1 MSSEPGVTIQTFT
14 DLDAEHMTLLLEAD
28 PSERIIR
35 DVFAHS
41 CAYEIRTGQ
50 ALAGVMLLVRPNT
63 DTVEIA
69 SISVDRAFRRQGL
82 GSRLIDRAKME
93 TVRLGLRRLEA
104 GTGSTSFGALCFYQT
119 CGFRMDRIERNYF
132 VNRYAHP
139 IVENGI
145 TRRDMVR
152 LSWRLELPQ

>member
-14 DLDAEHMTLLLEAD
+14 NLDAEHMTLLLEAD
-28 PSERIIR
+28 PSEGIIR
-35 DVFAHS
+35 DVFTHS
-41 CAYEIRTGQ
+41 RAYEIRVGQ
-50 ALAGVMLLVRPNT
+50 TLAGVMLLARPNT
-63 DTVEIA
+63 DTLEIA
-69 SISVDRAFRRQGL
+69 NISVDRALRRLGV

-93 TVRLGLRRLEA
+93 TVRLGLRRLEV

-119 CGFRMDRIERNYF
+119 CGFRMDSIARDYF

-145 TRRDMVR
+145 TLKDMVL
-152 LSWRLELPQ
+152 LSWHL

>member
-14 DLDAEHMTLLLEAD
+14 TLDAEHMTLLLEAD

-35 DVFAHS
+35 DVFTRS
-41 CAYEIRTGQ
+41 CAYEIRVGQ
-50 ALAGVMLLVRPNT
+50 TLAGVMLLARPNT
-63 DTVEIA
+63 DTLEIA
-69 SISVDRAFRRQGL
+69 NISVDRALRRLGV

-93 TVRLGLRRLEA
+93 TVRLGLSRLEV

-119 CGFRMDRIERNYF
+119 CGFRMDRIERDYF

-145 TRRDMVR
+145 TLRDMVR
-152 LSWRLELPQ
+152 LSWHL

>member
-14 DLDAEHMTLLLEAD
+14 NLDAEHMTLLLEAD
-28 PSERIIR
+28 PSEGIIR
-35 DVFAHS
+35 DVFTHS
-41 CAYEIRTGQ
+41 RAYEIRVGQ
-50 ALAGVMLLVRPNT
+50 TLAGVMLLVRPNT
-63 DTVEIA
+63 DTLEIA
-69 SISVDRAFRRQGL
+69 NISVDRALRRLGV

-93 TVRLGLRRLEA
+93 TVRLGLRRLEV

-119 CGFRMDRIERNYF
+119 CGFRMDRIERDYF

-145 TRRDMVR
+145 PLRDMVR
-152 LSWRLELPQ
+152 LSWHL

>member
-14 DLDAEHMTLLLEAD
+14 NLDTEHMGLLLEAD
-28 PSERIIR
+28 PSEGMIH

-41 CAYEIRTGQ
+41 CAYEIRVGQ
-50 ALAGVMLLVRPNT
+50 SLAGAMLLIRP
-63 DTVEIA
+63 DADALEIA
-69 SISVDRAFRRQGL
+69 NISVDRAYRRQGF

-93 TVRLGLRRLEA
+93 TVRLGLSRLEV

-132 VNRYAHP
+132 VNRYQRP

-145 TRRDMVR
+145 TLKDMVR
-152 LSWRLELPQ
+152 LSWCLWQHE

>member
-14 DLDAEHMTLLLEAD
+14 NLDAEHMTLLLEAD
-28 PSERIIR
+28 PSERIVR
-35 DVFAHS
+35 DVFTRS
-41 CAYEIRTGQ
+41 RAYEIRVGQ
-50 ALAGVMLLVRPNT
+50 ALAGVMLLVRQNT
-63 DTVEIA
+63 DTFLEIA
-69 SISVDRAFRRQGL
+69 NISVDRAYRRQGL

-93 TVRLGLRRLEA
+93 SVRLGLERLEV

-119 CGFRMDRIERNYF
+119 CGFRMDRIERDYF

-145 TRRDMVR
+145 TLKDMVR
-152 LSWRLELPQ
+152 LSWHL